1 MFYMYVYIIDIYIYI
16 YAYLSMCGHTCM
28 YALCEPKVD
37 IKCLLEDSLLLKQSL
52 LMNLGSVILASLA
65 THHPQELLPLS
76 TEI

>member
-1 MFYMYVYIIDIYIYI
+1 MFSYVCVYDKHIYI
-16 YAYLSMCGHTCM
+16 YAYLSMCGHTYM
-28 YALCEPKVD
+28 YALCDPKVD